1 MYYEKFLFIKFLF
14 ISVFYT
20 PVFAEWNTRDYIMR
34 QHSLTKPYQGSGM
47 SVPHWDFL
55 GSTIVTSNYVRLT
68 PDMQSKSGAIWNTS
82 MITDI
87 TVFHVKLG
95 TGNYKFNLKSMVEG
109 RISLVMGLH
118 YGTSEIVMQQ
128 GPVFGSKD
136 YFHGLA
142 IVLDTYSNHNGAH
155 NHQHPYIS
163 AMINNGSLHYDHD
176 RDGTHTQLAGCEAKF
191 RNFNHDTHI
200 SITYRDDTLIVSTDL
215 EGKNAWKECLKV
227 ENILLPTGYY
237 FGASATT
244 GDLSDNHDIIS
255 IKMYEL
261 DLLESQNKDEDRSK
275 IIPSAASFEA
285 PRDRVDDTKPA
296 MSGVKS
302 FLYMMFVAIVI
313 MVVLVLGIM
322 WYQKRQEQSRK
333 RLY

>member
-82 MITDI
+82 PCQTRNWELQ
-87 TVFHVKLG
+87 VQFKVH
-95 TGNYKFNLKSMVEG
+95 G
-109 RISLVMGLH
+109 RGKDLFGDGFALWYVRDR
-118 YGTSEIVMQQ
+118 MQT

-313 MVVLVLGIM
+313 MVILVLGIM

>member
-1 MYYEKFLFIKFLF
+1 MYYEKLLFIKFLF

-20 PVFAEWNTRDYIMR
+20 SVFAEWNTRDYIMR

-82 MITDI
+82 PCQTRNWELQ
-87 TVFHVKLG
+87 VQFKVH
-95 TGNYKFNLKSMVEG
+95 G
-109 RISLVMGLH
+109 RGKDLFGDGFALWYVRDR
-118 YGTSEIVMQQ
+118 MQT

-155 NHQHPYIS
+155 N
-163 AMINNGSLHYDHD
+163 
-176 RDGTHTQLAGCEAKF
+176 
-191 RNFNHDTHI
+191 
-200 SITYRDDTLIVSTDL
+200 
-215 EGKNAWKECLKV
+215 
-227 ENILLPTGYY
+227 
-237 FGASATT
+237 
-244 GDLSDNHDIIS
+244 
-255 IKMYEL
+255 
-261 DLLESQNKDEDRSK
+261 QNKDEDRSK

>member
-1 MYYEKFLFIKFLF
+1 MYYEKFLFIKFFL

-82 MITDI
+82 PCQTRNWELQ
-87 TVFHVKLG
+87 VQFKVH
-95 TGNYKFNLKSMVEG
+95 G
-109 RISLVMGLH
+109 RGKDL
-118 YGTSEIVMQQ
+118 YGDGFALWYVRDRMQT

-136 YFHGLA
+136 YFQGLA

-215 EGKNAWKECLKV
+215 DGKNAWKECFKV

-255 IKMYEL
+255 VKMYEL

-302 FLYMMFVAIVI
+302 FLYMMFVAIII